1 MFGKDASDA
10 DGGGQPRREKMTR
23 TGGLEERRV
32 AAWIGASIVIEG
44 DLTSSEDLTIA
55 GEVHG
60 DVRVPKNTLV
70 IAPQARIRGSIIA
83 HHVAVQGTVRGSITA
98 DGAVEVTETGSVD
111 GDIRSPRMTVAE
123 GAALQGRLR
132 IEDPAR
138 GRS

>member
-1 MFGKDASDA
+1 MFGKDSSDA
-10 DGGGQPRREKMTR
+10 HGGGEPQREKMAR
-23 TGGLEERRV
+23 TGGREERRV
-32 AAWIGASIVIEG
+32 AAWIGASIIIQG

-55 GEVHG
+55 GEIDG

-83 HHVAVQGTVRGSITA
+83 HHVSVQGKVSGSITA
-98 DGAVEVTETGSVD
+98 DRSVEVTDSGSVD

-123 GAALQGRLR
+123 GAALHGRLR

-138 GRS
+138 KSS